1 MYLEREIKKL
11 FEDARDALLA
21 GGAKDFETYATLNA
35 RYQVLRELNGKTQA
49 DEMQLRQAELASR
62 VGMHSMDTIL
72 DLLHA
77 RLQADD
83 AKASREAAAQRPV
96 Q

>member
-49 DEMQLRQAELASR
+49 DEMQLRQAELAANI
-62 VGMHSMDTIL
+62 GTTSMANIVDML
-72 DLLHA
+72 NA
-77 RLQADD
+77 RLRADAEK
-83 AKASREAAAQRPV
+83 AKLAAKTRGMN
-96 Q
+96 

>member
-35 RYQVLRELNGKTQA
+35 RLRADAEKAKLAAKT
-49 DEMQLRQAELASR
+49 R
-62 VGMHSMDTIL
+62 GMN
-72 DLLHA
+72 
-77 RLQADD
+77 
-83 AKASREAAAQRPV
+83 
-96 Q
+96 

>member
-49 DEMQLRQAELASR
+49 DEMQLRQAELASNIGT
-62 VGMHSMDTIL
+62 VSMGHVIDML
-72 DLLHA
+72 NA
-77 RLQADD
+77 RLRADAEK
-83 AKASREAAAQRPV
+83 AKLAAKTRGMN
-96 Q
+96 

>member
-35 RYQVLRELNGKTQA
+35 RYQVLRELNDYIK
-49 DEMQLRQAELASR
+49 ER
-62 VGMHSMDTIL
+62 
-72 DLLHA
+72 
-77 RLQADD
+77 
-83 AKASREAAAQRPV
+83 KAALEKGEQV
-96 Q
+96 EDV